1 MALAPWNVL
10 ASGKIRTN
18 EEEERRRQTG
28 EEGRRRQTVKMA
40 GLSRSSLK
48 IGSVM
53 KRKKRFVKPLRKSPR
68 KSELNILPPVYILL
82 KYYSTLADVSSSRH
96 CISHAEDTICL
107 PDCRRSKG
115 GTFAGQYRGIGNHVE
130 QRSDQ
135 IFGKCGFIW
144 TRISILGDC
153 ELSFIFLCS
162 FFLWSFHDS
171 LFVFL
176 HRAMAK
182 RMSACSPLVPESLK
196 GHYFNP
202 SDLEIYLEQQSQVKG
217 T

>member
-162 FFLWSFHDS
+162 FFFPWSFHDS
-171 LFVFL
+171 LFLFFTGQ
-176 HRAMAK
+176 
-182 RMSACSPLVPESLK
+182 CSGECW
-196 GHYFNP
+196 HARR
-202 SDLEIYLEQQSQVKG
+202 
-217 T
+217 